1 MGLWN
6 LYYVKHNY
14 CCMRLFPNIFKNFY
28 DLIFVGSIFPHKVLV
43 TMEWNFYLIKC
54 GLAYEL
60 RVSLGWIGLDS
71 LAGIV
76 FPLKIKNTWD
86 FSTATAKYTKFNG
99 WDIMS
104 DDYVKFVN
112 INIGRCTR
120 KCYRQS
126 NSNRTESSGKNL
138 VTNKDIQSSQRED
151 LPLLLGIAQITP
163 TPHP

>member
-1 MGLWN
+1 M
-6 LYYVKHNY
+6 
-14 CCMRLFPNIFKNFY
+14 
-28 DLIFVGSIFPHKVLV
+28 KV
-43 TMEWNFYLIKC
+43 
-54 GLAYEL
+54 
-60 RVSLGWIGLDS
+60 WIGLDL
-71 LAGIV
+71 LARIV

-86 FSTATAKYTKFNG
+86 FTTATAKYTKFNG
-99 WDIMS
+99 WGIMS

-120 KCYRQS
+120 KCYRES

-163 TPHP
+163 TPHPWTQFEQLFHFCFYP